1 MIIFMARIKSSVR
14 HTLFALLVVVLLA
27 VAAFIFIES
36 FQRTDPGAAPLR
48 SVKEL
53 TILHTNDIH
62 GQVVPS
68 DVEWP
73 SAFPDG
79 QAGGM
84 ASLGTFLNQ
93 ERATA
98 DREDRTVLYMDAGDW
113 FTGTPEDDLLE
124 GKLTILG
131 FNETGLNYTTL
142 GNHEFDVDTTVLK
155 SRLEELQ
162 APVISSNV
170 RYGDANTP
178 FPGTRKWKVVKY
190 DDIEIGLFGLV
201 ELSYIP
207 ELPGLGE
214 VFFIDETEAARE
226 AVEQLKE
233 QDVDLIVGI
242 THLGVDPDRQLAR
255 NVDGIDIIVGGHSH
269 TRLEEPERVRD
280 TLILQAGNDLT
291 SIGRLD
297 LKLDAESNQILEYR
311 GGLVTL
317 YHELYPPDPEVEEA
331 LAPYIEE
338 VGPEVAEVVATTT
351 ASIERPPGPGSP
363 LGNLVTDAMREAVDA
378 DIAFQNSFGIRDNL
392 PEGEITRGDI
402 YSVLPFRNYLV
413 EMTLTGAQI
422 ENILESEVASPDVV
436 MQLSGLEVETESLSP
451 SQANLI
457 DVKVNEEPLE
467 AGREYSVVT
476 SNFLAETR
484 SEFQAVENSFIRHE
498 DLLLWQLLE
507 NHLRELSPVEPP
519 LENRYPG
526 LEDFIDGDVPKDEY
540 TRRSLR
546 LLPAA

>member
-1 MIIFMARIKSSVR
+1 MARIKSSVR
-14 HTLFALLVVVLLA
+14 HTLVALLVFVILGVS
-27 VAAFIFIES
+27 AFIIVES
-36 FQRTDPGAAPLR
+36 FQQTDTDFTPLR
-48 SVKEL
+48 QVKEL

-62 GQVVPS
+62 GQITPS
-68 DVEWP
+68 EVEWP
-73 SAFPDG
+73 SDFPDD

-93 ERATA
+93 ERAAA
-98 DREDRTVLYMDAGDW
+98 DREGRTVLYMDAGDW

-131 FNETGLNYTTL
+131 FNQTGLDYTTL
-142 GNHEFDVDTTVLK
+142 GNHEFDIDTPVLK
-155 SRLEELQ
+155 DRVEELQ
-162 APVISSNV
+162 APVISSNI
-170 RYGDANTP
+170 RYGDEDTP
-178 FPGTRKWKVVKY
+178 FPGTRKWKVVEY
-190 DDIEIGLFGLV
+190 DGVEIGLFGLV

-233 QDVDLIVGI
+233 QDVDLIIGI
-242 THLGVDPDRQLAR
+242 THIGVDPDKQLAR
-255 NVDGIDIIVGGHSH
+255 AVDGIDVIVGGHSH
-269 TRLEEPERVRD
+269 TRLEEPERVDD

-297 LKLDAESNQILEYR
+297 LNLDAESNQILEYKS
-311 GGLVTL
+311 GLVTL
-317 YHELYPPDPEVEEA
+317 YHELYPPDPAVEET

-338 VGPEVAEVVATTT
+338 VGPEVAEIVATTT

-363 LGNLVTDAMREAVDA
+363 LGNLVTDAMRAAVDA
-378 DIAFQNSFGIRDNL
+378 DIAFQNSFGIRDSL

-436 MQLSGLEVETESLSP
+436 MQLSGLEVKTESISP
-451 SQANLI
+451 SQANLVE
-457 DVKVNEEPLE
+457 VKVNDEPLE
-467 AGREYSVVT
+467 ADREYSVVT

-484 SEFQAVENSFIRHE
+484 SEFQVVEDTFIRHE
-498 DLLLWQLLE
+498 DLLLWQTLE
-507 NHLRELSPVEPP
+507 SHLRELSPVEPL

-526 LEDFIDGDVPKDEY
+526 LEDFIDSDVPKDEY
-540 TRRSLR
+540 TDRSLR
-546 LLPAA
+546 LLHAA